1 MTASKGVRNTRSEI
15 ARAAA
20 ARARAIRLAEGV
32 PAPESSAP
40 HLFIVRVA
48 ATGSACGWEIRRFG
62 AIVLAK
68 SETVYPDPA
77 AARQDGER
85 ALQEWLAGEDPQA
98 SRSAGDAGS

>member
-20 ARARAIRLAEGV
+20 ARARALRLAEGV
-32 PAPESSAP
+32 AAPESSAP

-48 ATGSACGWEIRRFG
+48 ETGSACGGEIRRFG
-62 AIVLAK
+62 AIVLVK
-68 SETVYPDPA
+68 GETVYPDPA
-77 AARQDGER
+77 AARRDGER

-98 SRSAGDAGS
+98 SRSAGDAGG